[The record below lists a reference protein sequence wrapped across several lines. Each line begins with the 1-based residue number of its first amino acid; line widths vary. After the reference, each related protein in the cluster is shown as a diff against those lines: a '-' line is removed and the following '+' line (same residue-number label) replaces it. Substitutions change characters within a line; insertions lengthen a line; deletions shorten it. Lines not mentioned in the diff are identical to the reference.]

1 MILVTGATGFIG
13 REFIRQLSE
22 KTDKKSILCLVYDVC
37 DNELERS
44 GRKNLD
50 ELGIAYLPIDLVS
63 GRGMK
68 KIPKSP
74 DMVFHLASV
83 TITASRDHRVND
95 IGTKNLINAIHPIK
109 TSMNFIY
116 TSTICVNDMRK
127 DFSIPITEKMDP
139 PVHPANLYGRK
150 KLIAENLLR
159 KSAIENKFSLS
170 IIRVTGVYGAGA
182 RKNGLF
188 DSVEHL
194 VKKGSLL
201 MRMNWPGKISIIHVN
216 DMAAFIY
223 RVSEKQPASSACEV
237 YIPSIE
243 AITLQEM
250 SKIAHSVLGIDY
262 KEFRLPNFFWSICR
276 FFARNK
282 NVIEYIMPH
291 KLYDRFWQACLLVN
305 NEFWNKSE
313 KIYSVIEGWKP
324 MKYNDYFNQ
333 KNKK

>member
-13 REFIRQLSE
+13 REFIKLLVQ
-22 KTDKKSILCLVYDVC
+22 KVDKKNILCLVYDKC
-37 DNELERS
+37 DNELERT

-50 ELGIAYLPIDLVS
+50 NLGISYLPIDLVS
-63 GRGMK
+63 GTGMK

-74 DMVFHLASV
+74 NIIFHLASV

-95 IGTKNLINAIHPIK
+95 VGTRNLINSIQPIK
-109 TSMNFIY
+109 PGMNFIY

-127 DFSIPITEKMDP
+127 DFSAPITEKLEP
-139 PVHPANLYGRK
+139 PIHPANLYGRK
-150 KLIAENLLR
+150 KLIAENFLR
-159 KSAIENKFSLS
+159 KSAVENKFSLS
-170 IIRVTGVYGAGA
+170 IIRVTGVYGSGA

-188 DSVEHL
+188 DSVEQL

-201 MRMNWPGKISIIHVN
+201 TRMNWPGKISIIYVN
-216 DMAAFIY
+216 DMAGFIY
-223 RVSEKQPASSACEV
+223 GVSEKHPAPSSCEV

-250 SKIAHSVLGIDY
+250 SKIAHSVLGIEY
-262 KEFRLPNFFWSICR
+262 KEFRLPRFFWSICR

-282 NVIEYIMPH
+282 DGIEYIMPH
-291 KLYDRFWQACLLVN
+291 KMYDRFWQACLLVN

-313 KIYSVIEGWKP
+313 KIYTVIEGWKP
-324 MKYNDYFNQ
+324 MKYSEYFNQ